1 MSQFVPLS
9 REEVLRL
16 APEDQAVYLD
26 LLEQYVSSL
35 SRNMLDRYVPY
46 PKQAQFHALGSQ
58 FRERMLVAANQA
70 GKTYSA
76 ACEVAMHLTGRYP
89 FWWQGKRFS
98 RPTTW
103 LCGSESAELT
113 RRGVQRLLLGRPEAE
128 NEWGTG
134 TIPGDCI
141 ISTTRRQGVADA
153 VASIVVRHI
162 SGGSSVVNLLSY
174 DQGRTK
180 WQADTV
186 DGVWL
191 DEEPPED
198 VYMEALT
205 RTNVSGGPMLIT
217 FTPLKGM
224 SNVVKRFILDKHHG
238 TTTVTMTIDDAL
250 HYTPQQRADIIA
262 SYPAH
267 ERDARTKGIPSM
279 GQGRVFPL
287 ADGAVSIPAFALP
300 PHWRRIAGL
309 DFGWTHPT
317 AVAWL
322 AHDTDT
328 DTAYLY
334 DIHRRS
340 EAPVIEH
347 AATMRAKGDWIPIA
361 WPHDGANKTSAGGG
375 EALADQYRQ
384 QGLNLTQKRAEFPP
398 TADGK
403 SGGHSL
409 EAGAQMMLTRMQ
421 TGRLKVFSH
430 LEPWFEEFRMYHRDE
445 NGIIVDKLDDLLSA
459 TRYGLM
465 MLRYAKTEREVQ
477 YERGQNASVLFGFG
491 QQHVGLGIL
500 DPTIGY

>member
-1 MSQFVPLS
+1 MP
-9 REEVLRL
+9 
-16 APEDQAVYLD
+16 AT
-26 LLEQYVSSL
+26 
-35 SRNMLDRYVPY
+35 
-46 PKQAQFHALGSQ
+46 
-58 FRERMLVAANQA
+58 ANYITN
-70 GKTYSA
+70 GVVHHNTYSA
-76 ACEVAMHLTGRYP
+76 ACEVAMHLTGQYP
-89 FWWQGKRFS
+89 AWWQGKRFA
-98 RPTTW
+98 RPVTF

-134 TIPGDCI
+134 TIPGDSI

-153 VASIVVRHI
+153 VASIVVRHV
-162 SGGSSVVNLLSY
+162 SGGSSVINLLSY

-224 SNVVKRFILDKHHG
+224 SSVVKRFLLDKHHG
-238 TTTVTMTIDDAL
+238 TVAVTMTIDDAL

-287 ADGAVSIPAFALP
+287 ADSAISVNAFPLP
-300 PHWRRIAGL
+300 QHWRRIAGI

-317 AVAWL
+317 AVGWI

-340 EAPVIEH
+340 EAPVTEH
-347 AATMRAKGDWIPIA
+347 AAVIRGKGDWIPVA
-361 WPHDGANKTSAGGG
+361 WPHDGANQTSAAGGA
-375 EALADQYRQ
+375 ALADQYRA
-384 QGLNLTQKRAEFPP
+384 QGLNLTATRAQFPP
-398 TADGK
+398 GPDGK
-403 SGGHSL
+403 SGGNSL

-421 TGRLKVFSH
+421 TGRLKVFAH
-430 LEPWFEEFRMYHRDE
+430 LEPFFEEFRMYHRDE
-445 NGIIVDKLDDLLSA
+445 NGIIVDKLDDILSA
-459 TRYGLM
+459 VRYALV
-465 MLRYAKTEREVQ
+465 MLRYAKTEQEVR
-477 YERGQNASVLFGFG
+477 YEQGQSLNALFGVN
-491 QQHVGLGIL
+491 QRHVGMGVL